1 MLAFSDGHPDWLV
14 IVVATVAFVA
24 VVRFKVG
31 VVSVVASCATVGLV
45 ASAFS

>member
-1 MLAFSDGHPDWLV
+1 M

-24 VVRFKVG
+24 VVRYKVG
-31 VVSVVASCATVGLV
+31 VVRVVAFCAAVGLV